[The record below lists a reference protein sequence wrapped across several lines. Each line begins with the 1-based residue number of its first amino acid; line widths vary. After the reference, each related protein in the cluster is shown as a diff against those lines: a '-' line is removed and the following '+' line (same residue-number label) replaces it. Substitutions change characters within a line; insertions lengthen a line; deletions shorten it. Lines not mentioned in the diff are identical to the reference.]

1 MRRSTHAGASAGGGD
16 GVPFAEP
23 KKTFAGQQGLHSS
36 DSLQQGWVL
45 DEIYR
50 LSHHHVSTTLKL
62 ETVFTVFIQ
71 ELIQGSSHRKESG
84 FEQIISVPTALAGS

>member
-36 DSLQQGWVL
+36 DSLQQGRVL

-62 ETVFTVFIQ
+62 ETAFIQ
-71 ELIQGSSHRKESG
+71 GLIRDCSHRKESG
-84 FEQIISVPTALAGS
+84 FGRIPAALAGS